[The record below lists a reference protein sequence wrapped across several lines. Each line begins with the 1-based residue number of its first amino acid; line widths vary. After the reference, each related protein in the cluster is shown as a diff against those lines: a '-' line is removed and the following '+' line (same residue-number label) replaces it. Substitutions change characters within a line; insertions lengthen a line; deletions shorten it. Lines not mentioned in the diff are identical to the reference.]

1 MFNVDKKIKLIITD
15 FDGIITDGSVYFS
28 SNSLEEVKKVS
39 FKDIMGMSLAIKNEI
54 VVGIISGE
62 KNHIIDRVA
71 SKFNLQDVH
80 QGIKDKLSCLQGI
93 AEKYSVSMSEICYI
107 GDDINDTAALEAAGM
122 AVTVPDANFK
132 VKNIPNIIIT
142 KANAGNGAF
151 REVVDSILYNCSI
164 QG

>member
-1 MFNVDKKIKLIITD
+1 
-15 FDGIITDGSVYFS
+15 
-28 SNSLEEVKKVS
+28 
-39 FKDIMGMSLAIKNEI
+39 
-54 VVGIISGE
+54 
-62 KNHIIDRVA
+62 
-71 SKFNLQDVH
+71 
-80 QGIKDKLSCLQGI
+80 
-93 AEKYSVSMSEICYI
+93 MSEICYI

>member
-1 MFNVDKKIKLIITD
+1 VFNVDKKIKLIITD
-15 FDGIITDGSVYFS
+15 FDGVITDGSVYFS

-39 FKDIMGMSLAIKNEI
+39 FKDIMGMSLAIKNGI

-107 GDDINDTAALEAAGM
+107 GDDINDIAALEAAGM

-142 KANAGNGAF
+142 QTHAGNGAF